1 MTQTADEHA
10 LGHSDEIH
18 LPKPTFW
25 PLVLGLGAGLIAFG
39 VILLR
44 GTPLTEVAVGGQV
57 VEVTLGHAL
66 LAPGLL
72 ILLGAMGGWL
82 WTNVRDRFQIPGLAV
97 EAPKFAMWCF
107 LGTEVIIFGA
117 LIIRTLIVWMQ
128 DPEAHKILTEPFSS
142 LLLVSLNTFL
152 LLVSSLGVVLA
163 LSSIQRG
170 HQRGLAGWLAVVMLL
185 GIAFLSIQGYEYNK
199 LILHEGVTF
208 DSERYG
214 QFASAF
220 FFLTGNHGLHVFM
233 GVIWCLIVLV
243 RALRGGF
250 TQHAH
255 MGVEIFG
262 LYWHFVDVV
271 WIVIFTV
278 VYLI

>member
-1 MTQTADEHA
+1 MTHTVDEHA
-10 LGHSDEIH
+10 MGHAEEIH
-18 LPKPTFW
+18 LPKPTLW

-39 VILLR
+39 VILLKQE
-44 GTPLTEVAVGGQV
+44 LNIGGQSLPFS
-57 VEVTLGHAL
+57 TGQAL
-66 LAPGLL
+66 LVPGLV
-72 ILLGAMGGWL
+72 ILLAAMGGWL
-82 WTNVRDRFQIPGLAV
+82 WTNVRDRFHIPGMAV

-117 LIIRTLIVWMQ
+117 LIIRVLLVWSH
-128 DPEAHKILTEPFSS
+128 DPEAHKVLTEPLIS

-163 LSSIQRG
+163 LSSVQRG
-170 HQRGLAGWLAVVMLL
+170 NQRGLAGWLAVVMLL
-185 GIAFLSIQGYEYNK
+185 GIAFLSIQGYEYSK
-199 LILHEGVTF
+199 LILQESVTF

-220 FFLTGNHGLHVFM
+220 FFLTGNHGLHVFI
-233 GVIWCLIVLV
+233 GVIWCLIVLA

-250 TQHAH
+250 TEHEH

-271 WIVIFTV
+271 WIIIFTV